1 MILKYKHQFYGPS
14 AQTSATDRESSFIGR
29 RTNVSIVGQGQT
41 LCGANYFSVKS
52 AKMK

>member
-1 MILKYKHQFYGPS
+1 MILKYKHQFYGP
-14 AQTSATDRESSFIGR
+14 SATDRESSFIGR
-29 RTNVSIVGQGQT
+29 RTNVNIVGQGQT